1 MRHEAEYPFRLML
14 VRRACLTGGSG
25 HRKPNGS
32 LGLVAAVCL
41 ALAGMAVPSVDA
53 LAQSQAQQTGYGRPT
68 AQTRPV
74 APPSGGVALSLGAV
88 GVAGVAAAIGVGIA
102 AAGSG
107 GDDSDRD
114 DSDGTSDTPSPTT
127 TAFWTPS

>member
-14 VRRACLTGGSG
+14 ACGACLTGGCG
-25 HRKPNGS
+25 RRNPNGG

-41 ALAGMAVPSVDA
+41 ALAGMAAPSVDA

-68 AQTRPV
+68 AQPRPV

-107 GDDSDRD
+107 GDDSDSV
-114 DSDGTSDTPSPTT
+114 DSDDTSDTPSATT
-127 TAFWTPS
+127 TAF